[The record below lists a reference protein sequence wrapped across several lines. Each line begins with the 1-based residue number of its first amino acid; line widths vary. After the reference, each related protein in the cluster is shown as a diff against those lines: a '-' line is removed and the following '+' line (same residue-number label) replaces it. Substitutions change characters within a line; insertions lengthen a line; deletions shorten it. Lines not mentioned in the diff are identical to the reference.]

1 MAGDRFTED
10 GTFND
15 MSTALTVRGDR
26 IPEALIGLATA
37 FPDIHRELV
46 AVHSIG
52 DVVAVELRIPGT
64 HLGGYPTP
72 AGEIDPT
79 GRRIDVPT
87 ADLWYLRDGKVE
99 TVNCC
104 NAANVWF
111 SRLGAEPDFEAAV
124 GAAARG
130 C

>member
-1 MAGDRFTED
+1 MRVGVGVE
-10 GTFND
+10 
-15 MSTALTVRGDR
+15 R
-26 IPEALIGLATA
+26 IGERQRVGVGGPEQL
-37 FPDIHRELV
+37 E
-46 AVHSIG
+46 
-52 DVVAVELRIPGT
+52 AVEVVKSGIIRSCGDDST
-64 HLGGYPTP
+64 
-72 AGEIDPT
+72 E
-79 GRRIDVPT
+79 RV
-87 ADLWYLRDGKVE
+87 ADYFERQVE